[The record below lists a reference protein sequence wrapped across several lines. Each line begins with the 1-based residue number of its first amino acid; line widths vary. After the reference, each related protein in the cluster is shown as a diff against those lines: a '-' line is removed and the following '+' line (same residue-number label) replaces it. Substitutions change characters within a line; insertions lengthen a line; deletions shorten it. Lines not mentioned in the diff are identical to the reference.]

1 MTAVAPR
8 SIRTAGSDALSRVAG
23 MAAATS
29 EQPWAA
35 GHSGTA
41 SAIVLSRDGRN
52 AQVECEGQVQAARV
66 AFGCLV
72 RPEPGDRVLIGEAGG
87 MTWIVSVLE
96 RQSDAP
102 PRLWAE
108 GDIGIV
114 SVTGDIS
121 LMASREVQ
129 LDAGAR
135 VRASAPEIDL
145 HAGIARFVLD
155 ELLHVGR
162 RVNLYVAKIRSVG
175 EMVETFAE
183 HRADASEARHP
194 VHRGERSDPRRRYR
208 LPRGGQLATSG
219 RNRVHHRRYR
229 CPRGRGSDSHGLRPG
244 TESYQRCSPTRK

>member
-41 SAIVLSRDGRN
+41 SAIVLSLDGRN

-87 MTWIVSVLE
+87 MTWIISVLE

-162 RVNLYVAKIRSVG
+162 RINLHVAKIRSVG

-183 HRADASEARHP
+183 HLLTRARRGTRFIEESDQIRAGDIDFRAEGNLQLQAETAFITADTVVRVDADQIHM
-194 VHRGERSDPRRRYR
+194 G
-208 LPRGGQLATSG
+208 
-219 RNRVHHRRYR
+219 
-229 CPRGRGSDSHGLRPG
+229 
-244 TESYQRCSPTRK
+244 